1 MSGRLAGRIA
11 VVAGG
16 ASGIG
21 AAIAAAI
28 ADEGAHVIVA
38 DLDGDA
44 ARATAARIGPAAAV
58 AILDAREEDDARAL
72 ADRVDREHGRLDV
85 LVNAVGGSVPIPF
98 AQQSRSGWD
107 ETIALNLTSAFV
119 MAQAVAPLLARSP
132 EGAIINISSN
142 VAADGQPGRIA
153 YAAAKAGLDGLTRAL
168 ARELAT
174 AGITVNAIAP
184 GPTDTA
190 RVRALVPEPQ
200 WAALREAIPLGR
212 VGRPDDCAG
221 TAVLLASAAGRFI
234 TGQTIHVSG
243 GLVLR

>member
-1 MSGRLAGRIA
+1 M
-11 VVAGG
+11 
-16 ASGIG
+16 
-21 AAIAAAI
+21 
-28 ADEGAHVIVA
+28 
-38 DLDGDA
+38 
-44 ARATAARIGPAAAV
+44 P
-58 AILDAREEDDARAL
+58 RAL

-85 LVNAVGGSVPIPF
+85 LVNAVGGSVP
-98 AQQSRSGWD
+98 SRSRSSRAQRLGRDDRAQPD
-107 ETIALNLTSAFV
+107 ERVRDGAGGRPAPR
-119 MAQAVAPLLARSP
+119 AQPR
-132 EGAIINISSN
+132 
-142 VAADGQPGRIA
+142 GRDHQHLVQRRRRRA
-153 YAAAKAGLDGLTRAL
+153 TRAHRLRRAKAGLDGLTRAL

-184 GPTDTA
+184 GPTDAA

-200 WAALREAIPLGR
+200 WAALREAMPLGR